1 MTANEELDYLQGV
14 KNSPFDYLIDQT
26 KLVLEEELKLLETGN
41 NKLALISLRNQK
53 MKDVEKLNAKIEA
66 LEVKQ

>member
-1 MTANEELDYLQGV
+1 MTPNEELDYLQGV